1 MSSPVESTSMFS
13 PELISMVGG
22 GVTGF
27 LFRYMAQKSQD
38 QKEMFNQL
46 IQANLQTTANQD
58 KAVQR
63 VSLDAGRVVR
73 QIIVLTVLFGA
84 FAAPFILP
92 FFGVPTFIEVD
103 VKNPEALFGLI
114 PETGRKAFVELN
126 GFFWTSENRQVLLSI
141 VGFYFGSAAANNK
154 S

>member
-1 MSSPVESTSMFS
+1 
-13 PELISMVGG
+13 MVGG

-63 VSLDAGRVVR
+63 FSLDAGRVVR

-103 VKNPEALFGLI
+103 VKNPETLFGLI

>member
-1 MSSPVESTSMFS
+1 MIPT
-13 PELISMVGG
+13 ELISMIGG
-22 GVTGF
+22 GATGF
-27 LFRYMAQKSQD
+27 LFKFMAQKSAD
-38 QKEMFNQL
+38 QKQMFEQL
-46 IQANLQTTANQD
+46 IKANQQTTENQD

-63 VSLDAGRVVR
+63 VSIDAGRVVR

-103 VKNPEALFGLI
+103 VKNPEGLFGLI
-114 PETGRKAFVELN
+114 PETSRKVFVEVN
-126 GFFWTSENRQVLLSI
+126 GFFWSSENRQILLSI
-141 VGFYFGSAAANNK
+141 VGFYFGTAAASPSK

>member
-63 VSLDAGRVVR
+63 VSIDAGKFVR
-73 QIIVLTVLFGA
+73 RIVVLTVLFGA

-114 PETGRKAFVELN
+114 PETGRKAFVEIN

>member
-1 MSSPVESTSMFS
+1 MFS
-13 PELISMVGG
+13 IELISMLGG
-22 GVTGF
+22 AFTGF
-27 LFRYMAQKSQD
+27 LFRYLAQKSAD
-38 QKEMFNQL
+38 QKELFKQL
-46 IQANLQTTANQD
+46 IEANKLTTENQD

-63 VSLDAGRVVR
+63 VSVDAGKFVR
-73 QIIVLTVLFGA
+73 RIIVLTVLFGA

-92 FFGVPTFIEVD
+92 FFGIPTFVEVD
-103 VKNPEALFGLI
+103 VQSPEVLFGFI
-114 PETGRKAFVELN
+114 PQTAKKAFVEIN